1 MPTERNSMTI
11 LQLFFFFFRI
21 SAVTF
26 GGGLVILGMVK
37 LGIDDRNDISDSEF
51 SDMLSLAASV
61 PGPLAVS
68 IAWLLGRHYRG
79 LKGGMAAVA
88 GAVLPPFLIILVL
101 SPIIIKYSGTPEVQG
116 FFKGVLA
123 GTGAIITMVVFDN
136 VRSTLSCG
144 WWNIVPF
151 GIVIALIGVFGIN
164 PLLSM
169 LAAFLFQLM
178 RERLA
183 VR

>member
-1 MPTERNSMTI
+1 MNL

-26 GGGLVILGMVK
+26 GGGIAILGMVK
-37 LGIDDRNDISDSEF
+37 LGLAERKDITELEF

-68 IAWLLGRHYRG
+68 MAWLLGKHYRG
-79 LKGGMAAVA
+79 IKWSIAAVA
-88 GAVLPPFLIILVL
+88 GAVIPPFLIVLFL
-101 SPIIIKYSGTPEVQG
+101 SPIILRYSGTPQVQG

-123 GTGAIITMVVFDN
+123 GTGAIITMAVFEN
-136 VRSTLSCG
+136 VRSTLSSG
-144 WWNIVPF
+144 WWNIVPAALVILMIGF
-151 GIVIALIGVFGIN
+151 LGIH

-169 LAAFLFQLM
+169 LAAFSVQM
-178 RERLA
+178 IRQRLI
-183 VR
+183 R

>member
-1 MPTERNSMTI
+1 MTI
-11 LQLFFFFFRI
+11 LQLFLFFFRI

-26 GGGLVILGMVK
+26 GGGIVILGMVK
-37 LGIDDRNDISDSEF
+37 LGISKRQDISDGEF
-51 SDMLSLAASV
+51 SDMVSLAASV

-68 IAWLLGRHYRG
+68 VAWLLGRYYRG
-79 LKGGMAAVA
+79 LKGSIAAVA
-88 GAVLPPFLIILVL
+88 GAVLPPFLIILIL
-101 SPIIIKYSGTPEVQG
+101 SPIILKYSGTPQVQG

-123 GTGAIITMVVFDN
+123 GTGAIISMVVFDN

-151 GIVIALIGVFGIN
+151 GIVIALIGVFGLN

-169 LAAFLFQLM
+169 LVAFFVQLI

-183 VR
+183 MR

>member
-1 MPTERNSMTI
+1 MNL

-26 GGGLVILGMVK
+26 GGGIAILGMVK
-37 LGIDDRNDISDSEF
+37 LGLAERKDITELEF

-68 IAWLLGRHYRG
+68 MAWLLGKHYRG
-79 LKGGMAAVA
+79 IKGSIAAVA
-88 GAVLPPFLIILVL
+88 GAVIPPFLIVLFL
-101 SPIIIKYSGTPEVQG
+101 SPLILRYSGNPQVQG

-123 GTGAIITMVVFDN
+123 GTGAIITMAVFEN
-136 VRSTLSCG
+136 VRSTLSSG
-144 WWNIVPF
+144 WWNIVPAALVILMIGF
-151 GIVIALIGVFGIN
+151 LGIH

-169 LAAFLFQLM
+169 LAAFSVQM
-178 RERLA
+178 IRQRLI
-183 VR
+183 R

>member
-1 MPTERNSMTI
+1 MNL

-26 GGGLVILGMVK
+26 GGGIAILGMVK
-37 LGIDDRNDISDSEF
+37 LGLAERKDITELEF

-68 IAWLLGRHYRG
+68 MAWLLGKHYRG
-79 LKGGMAAVA
+79 IKGSIAAVA
-88 GAVLPPFLIILVL
+88 GAVIPPFLIVLFL
-101 SPIIIKYSGTPEVQG
+101 SPIILRYSGTPQVQG

-123 GTGAIITMVVFDN
+123 GTGAIITMAVFEN
-136 VRSTLSCG
+136 VRSTLSSG
-144 WWNIVPF
+144 WWNIVPAALVILMIGF
-151 GIVIALIGVFGIN
+151 LGIH

-169 LAAFLFQLM
+169 LAAFSVQM
-178 RERLA
+178 IRQRLI
-183 VR
+183 R

>member
-1 MPTERNSMTI
+1 MNL

-26 GGGLVILGMVK
+26 GGGIAILGMVK
-37 LGIDDRNDISDSEF
+37 LGLAERKDITELEF

-68 IAWLLGRHYRG
+68 ISWLLGRYYRG
-79 LKGGMAAVA
+79 LKGSMAAVA
-88 GAVLPPFLIILVL
+88 GAVLPPFLIILIL
-101 SPIIIKYSGTPEVQG
+101 SPIILKYSGTTEVQG

-136 VRSTLSCG
+136 VRSTLSCE

-151 GIVIALIGVFGIN
+151 VIVIALIGVFGIN

-169 LAAFLFQLM
+169 LGAFLVQLI

-183 VR
+183 LR

>member
-1 MPTERNSMTI
+1 MNL

-26 GGGLVILGMVK
+26 GGGIAILGMVK
-37 LGIDDRNDISDSEF
+37 LGLTERKDITELEF

-68 IAWLLGRHYRG
+68 MAWLLGKHYRG
-79 LKGGMAAVA
+79 IKGSIAAVA
-88 GAVLPPFLIILVL
+88 GAVIPPFLIVLFL
-101 SPIIIKYSGTPEVQG
+101 SPIILRYSGTPQVQG

-123 GTGAIITMVVFDN
+123 GTGAIITMAVFEN
-136 VRSTLSCG
+136 VRSTLSSG
-144 WWNIVPF
+144 WWNIVPAALVILMIGF
-151 GIVIALIGVFGIN
+151 LGIH

-169 LAAFLFQLM
+169 LAAFSVQM
-178 RERLA
+178 IRQRLI
-183 VR
+183 R

>member
-1 MPTERNSMTI
+1 MTI
-11 LQLFFFFFRI
+11 LQLFLFFFRI

-26 GGGLVILGMVK
+26 GGGIVIMGMVK
-37 LGIDDRNDISDSEF
+37 LGISKRQDISDAEF
-51 SDMLSLAASV
+51 SDMVSLAASV

-68 IAWLLGRHYRG
+68 VAWLLGRHYRG
-79 LKGGMAAVA
+79 IKGSIAAVA
-88 GAVLPPFLIILVL
+88 GAVLPPFVIILIL
-101 SPIIIKYSGTPEVQG
+101 SPIILKYSGTPEVQG

-136 VRSTLSCG
+136 VRSTLSFG

-151 GIVIALIGVFGIN
+151 AIVIALIGVFGLN

-169 LAAFLFQLM
+169 LAAFFIQLV
-178 RERLA
+178 REWLA
-183 VR
+183 IR

>member
-1 MPTERNSMTI
+1 MNL

-26 GGGLVILGMVK
+26 GGGIAILGMVK
-37 LGIDDRNDISDSEF
+37 LGLAERKDITELEF

-68 IAWLLGRHYRG
+68 MAWLLGKHYRG
-79 LKGGMAAVA
+79 IKGSIAAVA
-88 GAVLPPFLIILVL
+88 GAVIPPFLIVLFL
-101 SPIIIKYSGTPEVQG
+101 SPIILRYSGTHQVQG

-123 GTGAIITMVVFDN
+123 GTGAIITMAVFEN
-136 VRSTLSCG
+136 VRSTLSSG
-144 WWNIVPF
+144 WWNIVPAALVILMIGF
-151 GIVIALIGVFGIN
+151 LGIH

-169 LAAFLFQLM
+169 LAAFSVQM
-178 RERLA
+178 IRQRLI
-183 VR
+183 R

>member
-1 MPTERNSMTI
+1 MTI
-11 LQLFFFFFRI
+11 VQLFFFFFRI

-26 GGGLVILGMVK
+26 GGGIVILGMVK
-37 LGIDDRNDISDSEF
+37 LGIAERQDISEGEF
-51 SDMLSLAASV
+51 SDMVSLAASV

-68 IAWLLGRHYRG
+68 IAWLLGRYYRG
-79 LKGGMAAVA
+79 HKGSMAAVA
-88 GAVLPPFLIILVL
+88 GAVLPPFVIILIL
-101 SPIIIKYSGTPEVQG
+101 SPIILKYSGAPEVQG

-151 GIVIALIGVFGIN
+151 AVVIALIGIFGIN

-169 LAAFLFQLM
+169 LAAFLVQLI
-178 RERLA
+178 RERL
-183 VR
+183 VLR